1 MIYHLFGIT
10 WAYAHYFYLIL
21 LVGGL
26 CGVIWHRMRS
36 TQKVQQML
44 VLKNISSWRFK
55 ARALLMAFGC
65 IGLFVAVLRP
75 QWGQKEQIIKQEGR
89 DLFIALD
96 VSRSMLATD
105 CAPNRLTHAKEKIK
119 QLIPLLGCE
128 RVGLIL
134 FSGAAFVQCPLTVD
148 YQAFNMFLDSVD
160 AETISSGSTD
170 LAQPVYK
177 ALEVYRQMPHKTSKL
192 LVIFTDGEDFSSN
205 LSQCKYQIQ
214 NENLKVFTVGVGTV
228 DGAPIPLYDTAGRQV
243 GHQKDQHEKV
253 VISRLNEEVLRDLCV
268 DAGGQYIP
276 LSQDNRDIRTLVARV
291 QSFEKEMMEDRNV
304 DLLDDKYHYFL
315 FISFLCF
322 ALDWIL

>member
-1 MIYHLFGIT
+1 MIHHLFGIT
-10 WAYAHYFYLIL
+10 WAHAHYAYLIL
-21 LVGGL
+21 LVGGA
-26 CGVIWHRMRS
+26 CAVIWHRLRI
-36 TQKVQQML
+36 TQRVRQL
-44 VLKNISSWRFK
+44 LALKNVSAWRFN
-55 ARALLMAFGC
+55 ARAFLMAFGF
-65 IGLFVAVLRP
+65 IALFVAVLRP
-75 QWGQKEQIIKQEGR
+75 QWGQREQIIKQEGR

-105 CAPNRLTHAKEKIK
+105 CAPNRLTLAKLKIK
-119 QLIPLLGCE
+119 QLLPLLGCE

-170 LAQPVYK
+170 LAQPIYK
-177 ALEVYRQMPHKTSKL
+177 ALETYRTMPNKTSKL

-205 LSQCKYQIQ
+205 LDQCKYQIQ
-214 NENLKVFTVGVGTV
+214 NENLKVFTVGVGTP

-243 GHQKDQHEKV
+243 GHQKDQYDKV
-253 VISRLNEEVLRDLCV
+253 VISRLNEEVLRDLSAQ
-268 DAGGQYIP
+268 AGGQYIG
-276 LSQDNRDIRTLVARV
+276 LTADQRDIKTLVSRV
-291 QSFEKEMMEDRNV
+291 QSFEKEMMEDRSI